1 MLQSAQV
8 ARERTAGVSGR
19 LQNLGG
25 ELSLFSRKGEGV
37 ELIVEVPV
45 A

>member
-1 MLQSAQV
+1 V
-8 ARERTAGVSGR
+8 
-19 LQNLGG
+19 QNLGG